1 MAADERPH
9 HDTGERPLDDIVRWQ
24 VEGTGIARLTI
35 DRPDARNA
43 LTWAMRDRVS
53 ELLEAASID
62 VGVRA
67 IVITGTGG
75 AFCAGADLR
84 LPQPPPPR
92 PDDAPGRVAGEIATL
107 VARGWQRLA
116 TSVLDCDKPVIAAV
130 DGVAA
135 GGGAQLALACD
146 LVIASDRARFVQ
158 VFIDRGIVPDA
169 GAAYIVTRLVGP
181 QRAKELF
188 FLGDSVDA
196 QQALQLGLVNRVVPV
211 DAFATVVDELAARL
225 AAKPTRAI
233 AMTKSL
239 VNRALESDRIT
250 ALRDEAIGQE
260 VVQAT
265 EDAREGVRA
274 FVERREPN
282 FRGW

>member
-1 MAADERPH
+1 MAADDQRP
-9 HDTGERPLDDIVRWQ
+9 DERPLDDIVRWQ
-24 VEGTGIARLTI
+24 VDDAGVARLTI
-35 DRPDARNA
+35 DRPNARNA
-43 LTWAMRDRVS
+43 LTWMMRDRIS
-53 ELLEAASID
+53 ELLEAASVD

-84 LPQPPPPR
+84 LPQPAPPR
-92 PDDAPGRVAGEIATL
+92 PDDAPARVAGEIATL

-196 QQALQLGLVNRVVPV
+196 PQALDMGLVNRVVAPDDLADTV
-211 DAFATVVDELAARL
+211 DQLAARL
-225 AAKPTRAI
+225 ASKPTRAI
-233 AMTKSL
+233 AVTKSL

-260 VVQAT
+260 IVQAT
-265 EDAREGVRA
+265 DDAREGVRA
-274 FVERREPN
+274 FVERREPQ

>member
-1 MAADERPH
+1 M
-9 HDTGERPLDDIVRWQ
+9 GERSPQRLDELVRWD
-24 VEGTGIARLTI
+24 VDDRGVARLTI
-35 DRPDARNA
+35 DRPDAKNA
-43 LTWAMRDRVS
+43 LTWDMRDRVS
-53 ELLEAASID
+53 DLLEAASLN
-62 VGVRA
+62 VGVRVV
-67 IVITGTGG
+67 VITGTGG

-84 LPQPPPPR
+84 TPQPPPPR
-92 PDDAPGRVAGEIATL
+92 PDDAPARVAGEIATL
-107 VARGWQRLA
+107 VERGWQRLA
-116 TSVLDCDKPVIAAV
+116 ASVLDCAKPVVAAV

-146 LVIASDRARFVQ
+146 LVLASDRARFVQ
-158 VFIDRGIVPDA
+158 VFVDRGIVPDA
-169 GAAYIVTRLVGP
+169 GAAYVVTRLVGP

-196 QQALQLGLVNRVVPV
+196 TSAEALGLVNRVAPV
-211 DAFATVVDELAARL
+211 AEFDKLVDEWVDRL
-225 AAKPTRAI
+225 ASRPTRAI

-239 VNRALESDRIT
+239 VNRAFESDRLT
-250 ALRDEAIGQE
+250 AFRDEAIGQE

-265 EDAREGVRA
+265 EDAKEGVRA

>member
-1 MAADERPH
+1 MAADDQRP
-9 HDTGERPLDDIVRWQ
+9 DERPLDDIVRWQ
-24 VEGTGIARLTI
+24 VDDAGVARLTI

-43 LTWAMRDRVS
+43 LTWMMRDRIS
-53 ELLEAASID
+53 ELLEAASVD

-196 QQALQLGLVNRVVPV
+196 PQALDMGLVNRVVAADDLADTV
-211 DAFATVVDELAARL
+211 DQLAARL
-225 AAKPTRAI
+225 ASKPTRAI
-233 AMTKSL
+233 AVTKAL

-260 VVQAT
+260 IVQAT
-265 EDAREGVRA
+265 DDAREGVRA
-274 FVERREPN
+274 FVERREPK

>member
-1 MAADERPH
+1 MAED
-9 HDTGERPLDDIVRWQ
+9 RPLDELVRWQ
-24 VEGTGIARLTI
+24 VDDRGLGRLTLA
-35 DRPDARNA
+35 RPEAKNA
-43 LTWAMRDRVS
+43 LTWQMRDRVS
-53 ELLEAASID
+53 ELLEAASVD

-67 IVITGTGG
+67 VVIEGEGG

-84 LPQPPPPR
+84 TPQPPPPR
-92 PDDAPGRVAGEIATL
+92 PDDAPARVAGEIATL

-116 TSVLDCDKPVIAAV
+116 ISILDCAKPVVAAV

-146 LVIASDRARFVQ
+146 LVLASDRARFVQ
-158 VFIDRGIVPDA
+158 VFVDRGIVPDA
-169 GAAYIVTRLVGP
+169 AAAHIVTRLVGP

-188 FLGDSVDA
+188 FLGERVDA
-196 QQALQLGLVNRVVPV
+196 STAHAMGLVNRVVPG
-211 DAFATVVDELAARL
+211 DELADLVEQWAARL
-225 AAKPTRAI
+225 VAGPTRAI
-233 AMTKSL
+233 AVTKSL
-239 VNRALESDRIT
+239 VNRAYESDRLT
-250 ALRDEAIGQE
+250 ALRDEAVGQE

-274 FVERREPN
+274 FVERRDPT

>member
-1 MAADERPH
+1 MAADDQRP
-9 HDTGERPLDDIVRWQ
+9 DERPLDDIVRWQ
-24 VEGTGIARLTI
+24 VDAAGVARLTI

-43 LTWAMRDRVS
+43 LTWMMRDRIS
-53 ELLEAASID
+53 ELLEAASVD

-196 QQALQLGLVNRVVPV
+196 PQALDMGLVNRVVAADDLADTV
-211 DAFATVVDELAARL
+211 DQLAARL
-225 AAKPTRAI
+225 ASKPTRAI
-233 AMTKSL
+233 AVTKSL

-260 VVQAT
+260 IVQAT
-265 EDAREGVRA
+265 DDAREGVRA
-274 FVERREPN
+274 FVERREPQ

>member
-1 MAADERPH
+1 MAADDQRP
-9 HDTGERPLDDIVRWQ
+9 DERPLDDIVRWQ
-24 VEGTGIARLTI
+24 VDDAGVARLTI

-43 LTWAMRDRVS
+43 LTWMMRDRIS
-53 ELLEAASID
+53 ELLEAASVD

-196 QQALQLGLVNRVVPV
+196 PQALDMGLVNRVVAADDLADTV
-211 DAFATVVDELAARL
+211 DQLAARL
-225 AAKPTRAI
+225 ASKPTRAI
-233 AMTKSL
+233 AVTKAL

-260 VVQAT
+260 IVQAT
-265 EDAREGVRA
+265 DDAREGVRA
-274 FVERREPN
+274 FVERREPQ

>member
-1 MAADERPH
+1 MADN
-9 HDTGERPLDDIVRWQ
+9 RPLDELVSWQ
-24 VEGTGIARLTI
+24 VDNRGLGRLTLA
-35 DRPDARNA
+35 RPEAKNA
-43 LTWAMRDRVS
+43 LTWQMRDRVS
-53 ELLEAASID
+53 ELMEAASVD

-67 IVITGTGG
+67 IVIQGQGG

-84 LPQPPPPR
+84 MPQPPPPR
-92 PDDAPGRVAGEIATL
+92 PDDAPPRVAGEIATL

-116 TSVLDCDKPVIAAV
+116 VSILDCAKPVVAAV

-146 LVIASDRARFVQ
+146 LVLASDRAQFVQ
-158 VFIDRGIVPDA
+158 VFVDRGIVPDA
-169 GAAYIVTRLVGP
+169 AAAHIVTRLVGP

-188 FLGDSVDA
+188 FLGERVDA
-196 QQALQLGLVNRVVPV
+196 SMAHALGLVNRVVPS
-211 DAFATVVDELAARL
+211 DELADLVELWASRL
-225 AAKPTRAI
+225 VAGPTRAI
-233 AMTKSL
+233 AVTKSL
-239 VNRALESDRIT
+239 VNRAYESDRLT
-250 ALRDEAIGQE
+250 ALRDEAVGQE

-274 FVERREPN
+274 FVERRDPD

>member
-1 MAADERPH
+1 MAAS
-9 HDTGERPLDDIVRWQ
+9 ERPLADSDARPLEDVVRWQ
-24 VEGTGIARLTI
+24 VDDAGVARLTI

-84 LPQPPPPR
+84 QPQPPPPR
-92 PDDAPGRVAGEIATL
+92 PDDAPDRVAGEIATL
-107 VARGWQRLA
+107 VARGWQRLT

-146 LVIASDRARFVQ
+146 LVVASDRARFVQ
-158 VFIDRGIVPDA
+158 VFVDRGIVPDA

-188 FLGDSVDA
+188 FLGDRVDA
-196 QQALQLGLVNRVVPV
+196 QQALQLGLVNRVVS
-211 DAFATVVDELAARL
+211 DGEFAATVDDLAGRL
-225 AAKPTRAI
+225 AAKPTRAL
-233 AMTKSL
+233 AVTKSL
-239 VNRALESDRIT
+239 VNRALESDRLT
-250 ALRDEAIGQE
+250 AFRDEAMGQE
-260 VVQAT
+260 IVQAT

>member
-1 MAADERPH
+1 MAADDQRP
-9 HDTGERPLDDIVRWQ
+9 DERPLDDIVRWQ
-24 VEGTGIARLTI
+24 VDHAGVARLTI

-43 LTWAMRDRVS
+43 LTWMMRDRIS
-53 ELLEAASID
+53 ELLEAASVD

-196 QQALQLGLVNRVVPV
+196 PQALDMGLVNRVVAADDLADTV
-211 DAFATVVDELAARL
+211 DQLAARL
-225 AAKPTRAI
+225 ASKPTRAI
-233 AMTKSL
+233 AVTKAL

-260 VVQAT
+260 IVQAT
-265 EDAREGVRA
+265 DDAREGVRA
-274 FVERREPN
+274 FVERREPQ

>member
-1 MAADERPH
+1 MATDERSLK
-9 HDTGERPLDDIVRWQ
+9 EIVRWQ
-24 VEGTGIARLTI
+24 VDDAGVARLTI

-43 LTWAMRDRVS
+43 LTWEMRDRVS
-53 ELLEAASID
+53 DLLEAASVD

-92 PDDAPGRVAGEIATL
+92 PDDAPDRVAGEIATL

-196 QQALQLGLVNRVVPV
+196 EQAHQIGLVNRVVPEAEFASAV
-211 DAFATVVDELAARL
+211 DDLAARL

-233 AMTKSL
+233 AVTKSL

-250 ALRDEAIGQE
+250 ALRDEATGQE
-260 VVQAT
+260 IVQAT
-265 EDAREGVRA
+265 DDAREGVRA
-274 FVERREPN
+274 FVERREPH